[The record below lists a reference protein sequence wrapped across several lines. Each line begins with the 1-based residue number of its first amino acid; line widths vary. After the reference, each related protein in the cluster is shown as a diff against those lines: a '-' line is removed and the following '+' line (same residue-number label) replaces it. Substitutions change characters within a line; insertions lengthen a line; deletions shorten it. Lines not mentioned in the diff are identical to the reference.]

1 MQLSTHTSPPVP
13 TPTSTGEPRT
23 AVEWDETGSENQIA
37 EIVAHLELRY
47 PGERISRTDL
57 EGRVRNVYGQ
67 FDAARIRTFVTVF
80 VERLVRRSIERP
92 PAAEPNSAS

>member
-1 MQLSTHTSPPVP
+1 
-13 TPTSTGEPRT
+13 
-23 AVEWDETGSENQIA
+23 
-37 EIVAHLELRY
+37 
-47 PGERISRTDL
+47 
-57 EGRVRNVYGQ
+57 VRNVYGQ